1 MSNRLLI
8 IDDDAGCRTQLGAF
22 FEDSGWSVSTAAS
35 GEAGIEHLGQVL
47 PDALIVDL
55 DMPGMRGTEVIA
67 WVVARYPHLPTIVV
81 SGTTDMRDL
90 VEATHR
96 GAWDFFL
103 KPVENPAALE
113 KTVRNCCERARLQR
127 ANESY
132 RQHLEDILARDFV
145 VLENGIVGI
154 VSIDQAGRI
163 KWRNEMAMTL
173 TALPLYAG
181 EPFLSQ
187 FPEIADTWP
196 AVSARLVTGEAFRT
210 ECSCQS
216 VNLDGTSR
224 QIRLQLAGQ
233 AVVQGGELTESVWI
247 ISDVSERYAAEAQM
261 KLAMQRQAELSALR
275 SRFVSMTSHEFRSPL
290 TLLKS
295 SLELLRDYG
304 ARFDEAQRADLFD
317 RMTRA
322 IGRMQDMLDGLMQLG
337 KTELLREK
345 FSPVRC
351 NAVEL
356 IGQQAHQAAMTFN
369 VAALGRLRVLNE
381 TEDPWCELDA
391 AVMEHILGN
400 LISNALKYSP
410 DGTPV
415 CIRIFGDAATLS
427 LTVEDQGIGI
437 PPDDLPLLFGDFQRA
452 ANVRHLPGAGMGL
465 AIVRQMVTLQGGSV
479 DVDSPISADG
489 GCRFT
494 VCVPRRAARG
504 NTSL

>member
-1 MSNRLLI
+1 
-8 IDDDAGCRTQLGAF
+8 
-22 FEDSGWSVSTAAS
+22 
-35 GEAGIEHLGQVL
+35 
-47 PDALIVDL
+47 
-55 DMPGMRGTEVIA
+55 
-67 WVVARYPHLPTIVV
+67 
-81 SGTTDMRDL
+81 
-90 VEATHR
+90 
-96 GAWDFFL
+96 
-103 KPVENPAALE
+103 
-113 KTVRNCCERARLQR
+113 
-127 ANESY
+127 
-132 RQHLEDILARDFV
+132 
-145 VLENGIVGI
+145 
-154 VSIDQAGRI
+154 
-163 KWRNEMAMTL
+163 
-173 TALPLYAG
+173 
-181 EPFLSQ
+181 
-187 FPEIADTWP
+187 
-196 AVSARLVTGEAFRT
+196 
-210 ECSCQS
+210 
-216 VNLDGTSR
+216 
-224 QIRLQLAGQ
+224 
-233 AVVQGGELTESVWI
+233 
-247 ISDVSERYAAEAQM
+247 M

-275 SRFVSMTSHEFRSPL
+275 TRFVSMTSHEFRSPL

-494 VCVPRRAARG
+494 VCVPRRATRG
-504 NTSL
+504 KMLP